1 MSCSVTDLRDD
12 LTVFVQLL
20 RAARVAVG
28 PDQAITFIQAMRAL
42 SPAFTRDDLYWAGRA
57 TLVGHHED
65 LPTYDAVFSAW
76 FLDPSSNTVSR
87 DSLHEPHSDMSNDEQ
102 AGAPAEELPD
112 ADHTAAVSSAD
123 SSPKVVREPRTHM
136 AKEVEPHVAGGGEGE
151 QEEDEVA
158 GGIASVVEALRGRR
172 FTEATE
178 DELRAIQDLM
188 GNIVVTVPHRRSRRT
203 RPARRGPALDVRR
216 TVRSAVQTDG
226 ELLRRCWRRRRV
238 RPRRLV
244 LVLDVSGSM
253 AGHSRALLH
262 FAYTARVNTRDVE
275 VFCFGTRL
283 TRLTEELGF
292 HDVDIALAAAAG
304 RVTDWDGGTLIGQ
317 SLATLNRIYG
327 RRGLLRGAVVVVC
340 SDGLERG
347 DPGQVGEEMAR
358 IARYAYRVVWV
369 NPLKADERYEPLA
382 RGMAAALP
390 HLDRFLTGHDLASL
404 EELAGVLRGL

>member
-28 PDQAITFIQAMRAL
+28 SDQAITFIQAMSAL

-57 TLVGHHED
+57 TLVAHHED
-65 LPTYDAVFSAW
+65 LPTYDAVFNAW
-76 FLDPSSNTVSR
+76 FLDPSSGTLSR
-87 DSLHEPHSDMSNDEQ
+87 DSLREPHSDTSDDEQ
-102 AGAPAEELPD
+102 AGAPAEALPD
-112 ADHTAAVSSAD
+112 ADHTAVSLAD

-136 AKEVEPHVAGGGEGE
+136 AKEAEPHVASAGGSGGE
-151 QEEDEVA
+151 QETDEVA
-158 GGIASVVEALRGRR
+158 GGIASAIEALRRRR

-203 RPARRGPALDVRR
+203 RPARRGPVLDVRR
-216 TVRSAVQTDG
+216 TIRSAVQTDG
-226 ELLRRCWRRRRV
+226 ELLRRSWRRRRV

-262 FAYTARVNTRDVE
+262 FAYTARVDTRDVE

-283 TRLTEELGF
+283 TRLTEELGSR
-292 HDVDIALAAAAG
+292 DVDIALAAAAV

-317 SLATLNRIYG
+317 SLGILNRSYG
-327 RRGLLRGAVVVVC
+327 RLLRGAVVVVC

-347 DPGQVGEEMAR
+347 DPRQVGEEMAR

-390 HLDRFLTGHDLASL
+390 YLDRFLTGHDLASL
-404 EELAGVLRGL
+404 EELAGALRGL